1 MAQSKKVKKI
11 FNMAY
16 GIGASVVI
24 LGALFKLLHWEI
36 MGIGGGALLAIGL
49 ITEAI
54 IFFISAFEPVEEGYD
69 WAAVFPELV
78 GGESRGL
85 LSKAS
90 DHEQALKDS
99 LSEKL
104 DAILKQANLDV
115 DLMKSLGNSIESFA
129 GAAKGIAPMA
139 QSVDATQKYANEL
152 SAAATQL
159 EALNTAYK
167 EQLERSKNQMV
178 AQSSVVENISSLTK
192 EMNELKENLASLNAV
207 YGGML
212 SAMNKRS

>member
-90 DHEQALKDS
+90 NQEQALKDS